1 MTEPIFNYPTDWD
14 IYDLMPSPKDEII
27 MDVSSGSTPST
38 ANLDYWGGN
47 TPWLTPKVITKRN
60 THRYKSNSKQFLT
73 NEGTKKAGRVY
84 PINTVMLTKRAPVG
98 FAVINKIPMTTNQGF
113 QNIICNDG
121 YDNLFVL
128 YLLQHNKYRLIRL
141 AQGTTFLEI
150 NKKNVGKVELSFPNK
165 KQEQQKIAS
174 ILSNV
179 DAQIQ
184 QTQKLI
190 DLTQRLKKGLMQNL
204 LTRGIGHT
212 KFKTV
217 QLMPRWNKTETPD
230 NWNVV
235 KLSDVGKIITG
246 STPSTTNLEFYG
258 SDYVWATPEDIEN
271 IKFVNDSKTKLT
283 KKGFDEG
290 REIPEKSILFV
301 CIASIGKIAM
311 AGTKMA
317 TNQQINSIV
326 CEGYNPDFIYYQLL
340 FHSKKIKN
348 ISNIVAVPI
357 INKNDFGKYQ
367 ITVPSD
373 KKEQQKIV
381 SILSNVDEQIN
392 QHKNEKALLERIKK
406 GLMQQL
412 LTGQRRV
419 KVGV

>member
-1 MTEPIFNYPTDWD
+1 
-14 IYDLMPSPKDEII
+14 
-27 MDVSSGSTPST
+27 
-38 ANLDYWGGN
+38 
-47 TPWLTPKVITKRN
+47 
-60 THRYKSNSKQFLT
+60 
-73 NEGTKKAGRVY
+73 
-84 PINTVMLTKRAPVG
+84 
-98 FAVINKIPMTTNQGF
+98 
-113 QNIICNDG
+113 
-121 YDNLFVL
+121 
-128 YLLQHNKYRLIRL
+128 
-141 AQGTTFLEI
+141 
-150 NKKNVGKVELSFPNK
+150 
-165 KQEQQKIAS
+165 
-174 ILSNV
+174 
-179 DAQIQ
+179 
-184 QTQKLI
+184 
-190 DLTQRLKKGLMQNL
+190 
-204 LTRGIGHT
+204 IGHT

-235 KLSDVGKIITG
+235 KLSDIGKIITG

-301 CIASIGKIAM
+301 CIGSTIGKIAM

-373 KKEQQKIV
+373 KK
-381 SILSNVDEQIN
+381 
-392 QHKNEKALLERIKK
+392 
-406 GLMQQL
+406 
-412 LTGQRRV
+412 
-419 KVGV
+419 